1 MYTLNYAA
9 ASAGQSLRVTYTA
22 NTLFDA
28 DFGNVTLQAAT
39 LSGPAPPTNSPPT
52 VAITDPTNN
61 ATYLAGANITI
72 QAGASDTD
80 GSVAQVQ
87 FFAGTNLLGTA
98 TANPYSVTWTNVPVG
113 DYNLTAKATDNQGA
127 TSTSSAVNISVVN
140 NAPAAVTLV
149 DPMLSG
155 NNFSLSFTTQSGV
168 AYSVQ
173 FTDSLSPITWS
184 GLTNFGG
191 TGTTFTVTDTTA
203 AAQRFYRVRSP

>member
-1 MYTLNYAA
+1 MTNGFLLSVPADSQARTLKVYVGLYAAQGVFQAYLSDFSAPAFTDSSLSSFYDNLYAVYTLNYAA

-22 NTLFDA
+22 KTLFDA

-87 FFAGTNLLGTA
+87 FFAGTNLLGCR
-98 TANPYSVTWTNVPVG
+98 
-113 DYNLTAKATDNQGA
+113 
-127 TSTSSAVNISVVN
+127 
-140 NAPAAVTLV
+140 
-149 DPMLSG
+149 G
-155 NNFSLSFTTQSGV
+155 N
-168 AYSVQ
+168 
-173 FTDSLSPITWS
+173 
-184 GLTNFGG
+184 
-191 TGTTFTVTDTTA
+191 
-203 AAQRFYRVRSP
+203 